1 MTKNYRTKSCQPS
14 CGLGEE
20 LVQAEVSVICA
31 TYNHEKYIKD
41 ALEGFIAQRTS
52 FKFKVF
58 VGDDC
63 SSDGTPDIIRKYAR
77 LYPDI
82 IVPVIRQKNIG
93 AGKNWVD
100 LLSRTDSKYIAF
112 CDGDDYWTDPFK
124 LQKQF
129 DYMEHHPNLRACF
142 HDVEISIETDD
153 GTWFQ
158 SGDYCNTPDGRL
170 LWPSGNKRF
179 KKRDTYR
186 IENFIPFGFVHTS
199 SMFIKWDYSIGFPDW
214 FYGHGMSDY
223 PMWLLQINTGRFGY
237 IDEVLSTHRRTSSGS
252 YQFSSKTAFWRQSKI
267 GWVNLDTHL
276 IDYFKTTYHSRT
288 ILMALIYR
296 QRDDLAKLL
305 KGSLDC
311 DDPSQTWKLLIQYRK
326 AIRHRF
332 GICISGSFSYSKFK
346 RYIALLQTVAPLP
359 PYKTNLA
366 ARAIRKFNLFR
377 ERRMLDLP

>member
-1 MTKNYRTKSCQPS
+1 M
-14 CGLGEE
+14 
-20 LVQAEVSVICA
+20 QAEVSVICA
-31 TYNHEKYIKD
+31 TYNHETYIKD

-63 SSDGTPDIIRKYAR
+63 SSDGTPDIIREYAR
-77 LYPDI
+77 AYPDI
-82 IVPVIRQKNIG
+82 IVPVIRQNNIG

-100 LLSRTDSKYIAF
+100 LISRTDSKYIAF
-112 CDGDDYWTDPFK
+112 CDGDDYWTDPLK
-124 LQKQF
+124 LKKQF

-223 PMWLLQINTGRFGY
+223 PMWLLQINTGRFGF
-237 IDEVLSTHRRTSSGS
+237 IDEVLSIHRRTSTGS
-252 YQFSSKTAFWRQSKI
+252 YQFSSKAELWRCSKS
-267 GWVNLDTHL
+267 GWISLDQHL
-276 IDYFKTTYHSRT
+276 LDYFKITHDTNSIR
-288 ILMALIYR
+288 MALKYR
-296 QRDDLAKLL
+296 EQDDLAKLIR
-305 KGSLDC
+305 GSLDH
-311 DDPSQTWKLLIQYRK
+311 DTPMETWDILSKHRDI
-326 AIRHRF
+326 IRRRF
-332 GICISGSFSYSKFK
+332 GIIVVGKYSKF
-346 RYIALLQTVAPLP
+346 RFRRLIAILETIAPLP
-359 PYKTNLA
+359 PYNKNWVA
-366 ARAIRKFNLFR
+366 KMIRKTRLR
-377 ERRMLDLP
+377 KERRLLEIE